1 MPALKE
7 KSLRRFSR
15 LDWLLLGIILLQ
27 FFMICF
33 VNLTQLRH
41 LTGYDSSA
49 SYYLTRKMWEQKS
62 LFPSGFEHM
71 RTYGWTSPVIPA
83 FFLTY
88 LTRDVFL
95 STGIANILF
104 VLILIGS
111 FTLLLRELKFTKTF
125 VFLGII
131 FLLTP
136 YAASY
141 ATNNAL
147 DYFSMTCINYCPYT
161 SRLIFLALIATTYL
175 RLFNHEKKPFT
186 WLGVSV
192 SLFLS
197 FLMGMCA
204 GISILLLIVTPF
216 LLHAV
221 VCAIQSRKLSVLKSA
236 SSIYTYALTAS
247 LLCGTL
253 FASHVMHFASRSE
266 SITWVSAE
274 QFFEN
279 LHGVAGSYFALT
291 SALPFRSEVPV
302 ASKMGIAFGVML
314 CISLFFLAASILT
327 IRQALKNKD
336 FKAPLMPLVFL
347 VFVDLLIFLFADLRL
362 STSLTES
369 RYLIPV
375 LVVFF
380 ILSCDY
386 LRVHFTERKA
396 TLKKA
401 GLPLLILAFLFSNAL
416 SYYSLFH
423 HRLNERKY
431 EQIDSIV
438 STTGTKLVYAYGE
451 ETDVDFRILR
461 VMDPDHT
468 YHLISED
475 VSYVET
481 FTDSTELLT
490 AEDYPLGV
498 CLLTTKESFE
508 RLPLAVYSLFYEV
521 GSTDEYTIYYSSSNP
536 FSQAYLSNPDKTYS
550 PDIHVIDENS
560 PVTGR
565 VSS

>member
-1 MPALKE
+1 
-7 KSLRRFSR
+7 
-15 LDWLLLGIILLQ
+15 
-27 FFMICF
+27 
-33 VNLTQLRH
+33 
-41 LTGYDSSA
+41 
-49 SYYLTRKMWEQKS
+49 
-62 LFPSGFEHM
+62 
-71 RTYGWTSPVIPA
+71 
-83 FFLTY
+83 
-88 LTRDVFL
+88 
-95 STGIANILF
+95 
-104 VLILIGS
+104 
-111 FTLLLRELKFTKTF
+111 
-125 VFLGII
+125 
-131 FLLTP
+131 
-136 YAASY
+136 
-141 ATNNAL
+141 
-147 DYFSMTCINYCPYT
+147 
-161 SRLIFLALIATTYL
+161 
-175 RLFNHEKKPFT
+175 
-186 WLGVSV
+186 
-192 SLFLS
+192 
-197 FLMGMCA
+197 
-204 GISILLLIVTPF
+204 
-216 LLHAV
+216 
-221 VCAIQSRKLSVLKSA
+221 
-236 SSIYTYALTAS
+236 
-247 LLCGTL
+247 
-253 FASHVMHFASRSE
+253 
-266 SITWVSAE
+266 
-274 QFFEN
+274 
-279 LHGVAGSYFALT
+279 
-291 SALPFRSEVPV
+291 
-302 ASKMGIAFGVML
+302 MGIAFGVML